1 MALIALDKVCKSFLA
16 DNRPT
21 LSSIFSRKE
30 KRTLVLRDISFDVE
44 SGELLGIIGRNGV
57 GKSTLLRLIGGIYE
71 KDSGTLVIN
80 GDIVSVF
87 EMGSFFSEELTGEQY
102 TKDYLTFRGLK
113 GQAKSRTVDSI
124 REFTELGDFFT
135 EPVKTYSSGM
145 QAKLLFGVATA
156 LPARIILID
165 EMLVVGD
172 EYFQG
177 KAWKRLQE
185 FLSQGATGIIVS
197 HDWISIMKL
206 CRRTMILSHEG
217 IEFLGDTY
225 RAVQKY
231 LKIPFVESEEIT
243 FLEKEALLSKELV
256 MAPGAPFSF
265 SFNVG
270 VGESFEGDAFC
281 TSFSIERHIEG
292 MGWSLVMTGSAN
304 NAVLGRKT
312 IPVTLVIEDFCLA
325 PGEYLL
331 CLFLSTPVEQQSR
344 IVTKGYES
352 LTWLNGNPI
361 KLTVQG
367 ENSSSQLLK
376 KRLQWKTVLQ

>member
-21 LSSIFSRKE
+21 LFSIFSKKE
-30 KRTLVLRDISFDVE
+30 KRTLVLRDISFEVE
-44 SGELLGIIGRNGV
+44 SGELLGVIGRNGV

-71 KDSGTLVIN
+71 KDSGTLITR
-80 GDIVSVF
+80 GDIVSIF
-87 EMGSFFSEELTGEQY
+87 EMGSFFSEELTGAQY
-102 TKDYLTFRGLK
+102 TRDYLTFRGLK
-113 GQAKSRTVDSI
+113 GAALNRTVESI
-124 REFTELGDFFT
+124 REFTELGEFFT

-185 FLSQGATGIIVS
+185 FLAQGATGIIVS

-206 CRRTMILSHEG
+206 CRRTMILSREG

-225 RAVQKY
+225 QAVQKY
-231 LKIPFVESEEIT
+231 LKIPFVESREIT
-243 FLEKEALLSKELV
+243 FLNKEALLSGLIDAQSGV
-256 MAPGAPFSF
+256 PFSF
-265 SFNVG
+265 CYEVG
-270 VGESFEGDAFC
+270 VGAEFAGDAFC

-292 MGWSLVMTGSAN
+292 LGWSLVMTGSTN
-304 NAVLGRKT
+304 VPVQGRT
-312 IPVTLVIEDFCLA
+312 TLPVTLVIEDFCLA
-325 PGEYLL
+325 PGDYLL
-331 CLFLSTPVEQQSR
+331 CLFLSTPVDQQSR
-344 IVTKGYES
+344 VVTKGYES

-361 KLTVQG
+361 RLVVQG
-367 ENSSSQLLK
+367 KNSSSALLE
-376 KRLQWKTVLQ
+376 KRLQWNTVHQ